1 MEEINTIAILLK
13 VLISVAGF
21 FSSLA
26 VLALFKMAKD
36 INSIK
41 TFNEILAVKHDHL
54 SQDHKE
60 LKHRFEN
67 LILNHGKN

>member
-41 TFNEILAVKHDHL
+41 TFNEILAVKHDQL